1 MAYAFGVGREAP
13 LFTARTTDGDE
24 IALARFRGDWFP
36 VIVFLPAE
44 LHDADS
50 RLLRLEAAAERFWGL
65 RAQLLVVREASAG
78 EPPQSAPPGV
88 ALPMITDDGTLAAS
102 YGALLPDGRFRAL
115 TVIVDRAGKIV
126 WTAEDEAASDPDV
139 IAVALRE
146 VAR

>member
-24 IALARFRGDWFP
+24 VVLARFRGDWFP
-36 VIVFLPAE
+36 VIVFLPAD
-44 LHDADS
+44 LADADS
-50 RLLRLEAAAERFWGL
+50 RLLRLEAAAGRLWGL

-78 EPPQSAPPGV
+78 ALSQGVPSGV
-88 ALPMITDDGTLAAS
+88 ALPVITDDGALAAN
-102 YGALLPDGRFRAL
+102 YGALQPDGRLRAL
-115 TVIVDRAGKIV
+115 TVIIDRAGKIV

-139 IAVALRE
+139 ITVALRE

>member
-1 MAYAFGVGREAP
+1 LAYAFGVGREAP

-24 IALARFRGDWFP
+24 IVLARFRGDWFP

-44 LHDADS
+44 LPDVDS
-50 RLLRLEAAAERFWGL
+50 RLLRLEAAAGRLWGL

-78 EPPQSAPPGV
+78 EPQSAPPGV
-88 ALPMITDDGTLAAS
+88 ALPVITDDGALAAN
-102 YGALLPDGRFRAL
+102 YGALQPDGRLRAL
-115 TVIVDRAGKIV
+115 TVIIDRAGKIV

>member
-1 MAYAFGVGREAP
+1 LAYAFGVGREAP

-24 IALARFRGDWFP
+24 IVLARFRGDWFP

-44 LHDADS
+44 LPDVDS
-50 RLLRLEAAAERFWGL
+50 RLLRLEAAAGRLWGL

-78 EPPQSAPPGV
+78 EPQSAAPGV
-88 ALPMITDDGTLAAS
+88 ALPVITDDGALAAN
-102 YGALLPDGRFRAL
+102 YGALQPDGRLRAL
-115 TVIVDRAGKIV
+115 TVIIDRAGKIV